1 MRVLALGGGGAMG
14 AVAARVATTLPAVT
28 TVVVADRD
36 LAAARRTA
44 ARVHADHLPVHAVQV
59 DVTDTTALRELLDD
73 ADVVL
78 NTVGPFTRF
87 GSTVLE
93 AAVATGTH
101 YLDIC
106 DDPEP
111 TTAML
116 ALDERARA
124 AGITA
129 IVGMGAS
136 PGLSNLLASLAA
148 ARLDHVQDIYTAWPV
163 DVGGGDGG
171 DDSLTNGDGRPS
183 AAAVHWMEQI
193 SGVVPAVTA
202 GTLTHRPPLH
212 PVTLRLPGDRTGTAY
227 VVGHP
232 EPVTL
237 HASFAP
243 SGDSACLMVV
253 TPGTV
258 AFLDGLR
265 SDIDAGHLTHE
276 RAAAELGAPSIRR
289 MTRAGLRSRRHPGP
303 GTLPLFFAAAT
314 GRRDGR
320 RITVLATLDDAA
332 ANGMAEATGIPLAL
346 GLAQVMDGTARR
358 PGVLPPEAVIDA
370 DRLLADLDR
379 LGGGPGRNR
388 AQVSEIADE
397 NPMAEPG
404 RAR

>member
-14 AVAARVATTLPAVT
+14 AVAARVAATLPAVT
-28 TVVVADRD
+28 AVVVADRD

-44 ARVHADHLPVHAVQV
+44 ATAQADHPPVHAVQV
-59 DVTDTTALRELLDD
+59 DITDTTALRDLLDD
-73 ADVVL
+73 ADIVL

-87 GSTVLE
+87 GPTVLE
-93 AAVATGTH
+93 AAIATGTH

-111 TTAML
+111 TSAML

-124 AGITA
+124 AGVTA
-129 IVGMGAS
+129 ILGMGAS
-136 PGLSNLLASLAA
+136 PGISNLLASLAA
-148 ARLDHVQDIYTAWPV
+148 ARLDHVQDLYTAWPV
-163 DVGGGDGG
+163 DVGADSDDDG
-171 DDSLTNGDGRPS
+171 DDSLTGGNGKPS

-193 SGVVPAVTA
+193 SGVVPAVTDGA
-202 GTLTHRPPLH
+202 LTHRQPLH
-212 PVTLRLPGDRTGTAY
+212 PVTLRLPGDRAGTAY

-237 HASFAP
+237 HASYAP
-243 SGDSACLMVV
+243 SGDSACLMVI

-258 AFLDGLR
+258 AFLDALR
-265 SDIDAGHLTHE
+265 TEIDAGRLTYE
-276 RAAAELGAPSIRR
+276 RAAAELGAPSLRR

-303 GTLPLFFAAAT
+303 GTLPPFFAVAT
-314 GRRDGR
+314 GRRGGR
-320 RITVLATLDDAA
+320 QFTVLATLDTATTG
-332 ANGMAEATGIPLAL
+332 GMAEATGIPLAL

-379 LGGGPGRNR
+379 VVGGTGRNR
-388 AQVSEIADE
+388 AQVSETA
-397 NPMAEPG
+397 G
-404 RAR
+404 

>member
-1 MRVLALGGGGAMG
+1 MRLAVVVVLGGVTLWSGLSVWCVRRTEGAWLTIVDTAVLAVLVLSTAWLMPSP
-14 AVAARVATTLPAVT
+14 TP
-28 TVVVADRD
+28 
-36 LAAARRTA
+36 RRYG
-44 ARVHADHLPVHAVQV
+44 
-59 DVTDTTALRELLDD
+59 LLDD
-73 ADVVL
+73 IDVVL

-93 AAVATGTH
+93 AAIATGTH

-116 ALDERARA
+116 VLDERARA
-124 AGITA
+124 AGVTA

-136 PGLSNLLASLAA
+136 PGMSNMLASLAA
-148 ARLDHVQDIYTAWPV
+148 ARLEHVQDIYTAWPV
-163 DVGGGDGG
+163 DVDGGDGG
-171 DDSLTNGDGRPS
+171 EDSVTGDDGVPG

-212 PVTLRLPGDRTGTAY
+212 PVTLRLPGDRAGTAY

-232 EPVTL
+232 EPITL
-237 HASFAP
+237 HASYAP
-243 SGDSACLMVV
+243 SGDSACLMVI

-258 AFLDGLR
+258 ALLDVLR
-265 SDIDAGHLTHE
+265 TDIDAGHLTYE
-276 RAAAELGAPSIRR
+276 QAAAELDAPWVRR
-289 MTRAGLRSRRHPGP
+289 MTRAGLRSRRYPGP
-303 GTLPLFFAAAT
+303 GTLPPFFAVAT

-320 RITVLATLDDAA
+320 QITVLATLADATA
-332 ANGMAEATGIPLAL
+332 GGMAEATGIPLAL

-358 PGVLPPEAVIDA
+358 PGAQPPEAVIDA

-379 LGGGPGRNR
+379 LAGGPGHEQ
-388 AQVSEIADE
+388 ALISEAE
-397 NPMAEPG
+397 GQPVAEPV
-404 RAR
+404 RTR

>member
-14 AVAARVATTLPAVT
+14 AVAARVAATLPAVT
-28 TVVVADRD
+28 AVVVADRD
-36 LAAARRTA
+36 LAAARRSA
-44 ARVHADHLPVHAVQV
+44 AGARAKAGHLPVDPAQV
-59 DVTDTTALRELLDD
+59 DVTDTTALRKLLDD

-87 GSTVLE
+87 GSAVLE
-93 AAVATGTH
+93 AAIATGTH

-111 TTAML
+111 TAAML
-116 ALDERARA
+116 ALDGPARA

-136 PGLSNLLASLAA
+136 PGLSNVLASLAVA
-148 ARLDHVQDIYTAWPV
+148 HLDHVQDLYTAWPV
-163 DVGGGDGG
+163 DVGGGGGDGG
-171 DDSLTNGDGRPS
+171 ENPLTNGDGRPS

-193 SGVVPAVTA
+193 SGVVPAVVA

-212 PVTLRLPGDRTGTAY
+212 PVTLRLPGDRSGTAY

-237 HASFAP
+237 HASYAP
-243 SGDSACLMVV
+243 SGDAACLMVI
-253 TPGTV
+253 TPGSV

-265 SDIDAGHLTHE
+265 TDIGSGHLTYE
-276 RAAAELGAPSIRR
+276 QAAAELVAPSVRR
-289 MTRAGLRSRRHPGP
+289 TTRAGLRSRRHPGP
-303 GTLPLFFAAAT
+303 GTLPPFFAAAT
-314 GRRDGR
+314 GRRGGR
-320 RITVLATLDDAA
+320 QFTVLATLDTATTG
-332 ANGMAEATGIPLAL
+332 GMAEATGIPLAL

-379 LGGGPGRNR
+379 VVGGTGRNR
-388 AQVSEIADE
+388 AQVSETA
-397 NPMAEPG
+397 G
-404 RAR
+404 